1 MRRFVFMCLMALAL
15 AFPLGAAQ
23 AQDDRTLV
31 INLTSADVWTGQMAM
46 SFARRVQEDG
56 GDVVLFLNV
65 RAVAFASQDVPQ
77 HVQALTGK
85 TPHERI
91 SEIIDAGGQVYVCP
105 SCTEQAGLNIENR
118 IDGVKI
124 GGPEFRAILM
134 APDTKIISY

>member
-1 MRRFVFMCLMALAL
+1 MRRFAFVILMALAVAL
-15 AFPLGAAQ
+15 PLGAAH
-23 AQDDRTLV
+23 AQDERTLV
-31 INLTSADVWTGQMAM
+31 INLTTADVWTGQMAM

-65 RAVAFASQDVPQ
+65 HAVAFANQNVPQ

-91 SEIIDAGGQVYVCP
+91 REIIDAGGQVYLCP
-105 SCTEQAGLNIENR
+105 SCTEQAGLKVDDR
-118 IDGVKI
+118 IDGVKL

-134 APDTKIISY
+134 APDTQIISY

>member
-1 MRRFVFMCLMALAL
+1 
-15 AFPLGAAQ
+15 
-23 AQDDRTLV
+23 
-31 INLTSADVWTGQMAM
+31 M

-65 RAVAFASQDVPQ
+65 NAVAFANQNVPQ

-91 SEIIDAGGQVYVCP
+91 KEIIEAGGQVYVCP
-105 SCTEQAGLNIENR
+105 SCTEQAGLKLDDR
-118 IDGVKI
+118 IDGVKV

-134 APDTKIISY
+134 APDTKIMSY

>member
-1 MRRFVFMCLMALAL
+1 MGRFAFAIVMAFALAL
-15 AFPLGAAQ
+15 PLGAAN
-23 AQDDRTLV
+23 AQNDRRLV

-56 GDVVLFLNV
+56 GNVVLFLNV
-65 RAVAFASQDVPQ
+65 HAVAFANQNVPQ

-91 SEIIDAGGQVYVCP
+91 QEIIDAGGEVYLCP
-105 SCTEQAGLNIENR
+105 SCTEQAGLKIEDR
-118 IDGVKI
+118 IDGVKV
-124 GGPEFRAILM
+124 GGPEFREILM

>member
-1 MRRFVFMCLMALAL
+1 MRRLALTVLMALAL
-15 AFPLGAAQ
+15 ALPLSAAH

-46 SFARRVQEDG
+46 NFASRIQEDG

-65 RAVAFASQDVPQ
+65 HAVAFANQNVPQ

-91 SEIIDAGGQVYVCP
+91 KEIIDAGGEVYLCP
-105 SCTEQAGLNIENR
+105 SCTEQAGLKVDDR
-118 IDGVKI
+118 INGVKV